1 MRQDLDRKMLASVR
15 EYNLIGVPF
24 YITIN
29 PNQQHSYM
37 FIIFFQTIYYV
48 IQFPK
53 PSRKVVEVV

>member
-37 FIIFFQTIYYV
+37 FIFFR
-48 IQFPK
+48 QFIMLSHFQNRPEK
-53 PSRKVVEVV
+53 LLK